1 MLKEVFYDSLKNS
14 KFLLIIREC
23 ERILSVTTIV
33 LGKDYLCLRFDIN
46 LCNLLCIILCFK
58 FILQADQISCRL
70 FSE

>member
-23 ERILSVTTIV
+23 ERILSVTMIV

-46 LCNLLCIILCFK
+46 LCNLLCII
-58 FILQADQISCRL
+58 ILQADQISCRL